1 MTVNRRKFMLLA
13 IALVALN
20 TFFWL
25 AQGGFALS
33 QAFINDLFGP
43 RLIRAEVLVQTPTG
57 PADYRIDRGVITATS
72 PGSITLRELNG
83 ELVTIEVAVDARVQG
98 GRIFTVSQL
107 RKRMRVTVLRDA
119 NGPVSLIQVE
129 GLGGGGR

>member
-1 MTVNRRKFMLLA
+1 MLLA

-25 AQGGFALS
+25 AQGGFAIPK
-33 QAFINDLFGP
+33 AVIGDLFGP

-57 PADYRIDRGVITATS
+57 PVDYRIDRGVIVSNTPTS
-72 PGSITLRELNG
+72 LTLRELNG
-83 ELVTIEVAVDARVQG
+83 ELVTIEIAIDARVQG
-98 GRIFTVSQL
+98 GRIFSVSQL
-107 RKRMRVTVLRDA
+107 RKKMRVTVLRDA

-129 GLGGGGR
+129 GLGGGR

>member
-1 MTVNRRKFMLLA
+1 MNVNRRKFMLLA

-25 AQGGFALS
+25 AQGGFALP
-33 QAFINDLFGP
+33 QALINDLFGP

-57 PADYRIDRGVITATS
+57 PVDYRIDRGVITTTS
-72 PGSITLRELNG
+72 LASITLREVNG
-83 ELVTIEVAVDARVQG
+83 DLVTIDVAPDARVQG
-98 GRIFTVSQL
+98 GRIFSVSQL

-129 GLGGGGR
+129 R

>member
-1 MTVNRRKFMLLA
+1 MTVKRRKFMLLA
-13 IALVALN
+13 VTLVALN

-33 QAFINDLFGP
+33 KAVINDLFGP

-57 PADYRIDRGVITATS
+57 TADYRIDRGVILATS
-72 PGSITLRELNG
+72 PTSLTLREVNG
-83 ELVTIEVAVDARVQG
+83 EQVTVDLASNASVQG
-98 GRIFTVSQL
+98 RGIFSVSQL

-119 NGPVSLIQVE
+119 NGPVSQIQVE
-129 GLGGGGR
+129 R

>member
-1 MTVNRRKFMLLA
+1 MNVKRRKFMLLA
-13 IALVALN
+13 VALVALN

-33 QAFINDLFGP
+33 KAVINDLFGP

-57 PADYRIDRGVITATS
+57 TADYRIDRGVIVAMSPTS
-72 PGSITLRELNG
+72 LTLRELSG
-83 ELVTIEVAVDARVQG
+83 EQVTVDVASNASVQG
-98 GRIFTVSQL
+98 RGIFSLSQL

-119 NGPVSLIQVE
+119 NGPVSQIQVE
-129 GLGGGGR
+129 R

>member
-1 MTVNRRKFMLLA
+1 MNVNRRRFILLA
-13 IALVALN
+13 VALVALN
-20 TFFWL
+20 SFFWL

-33 QAFINDLFGP
+33 KAVINDLFGP

-57 PADYRIDRGVITATS
+57 PADYRLDRGVVVASS

-83 ELVTIEVAVDARVQG
+83 EIVTIDVAPTVRVQG
-98 GRIFTVSQL
+98 PRIFDVSQL
-107 RKRMRVTVLRDA
+107 RRRMRVTVLRDA

-129 GLGGGGR
+129 R

>member
-1 MTVNRRKFMLLA
+1 MTVKRRKFMLLA

-33 QAFINDLFGP
+33 KAVINNLFGP
-43 RLIRAEVLVQTPTG
+43 ALIRAEVLVQTPTG
-57 PADYRIDRGVITATS
+57 TADYRIDRGVIMATS

-83 ELVTIEVAVDARVQG
+83 EQVTIEVAANASVQG
-98 GRIFTVSQL
+98 GRIFSVSQL
-107 RKRMRVTVLRDA
+107 RKKMRVTVIRDA
-119 NGPVSLIQVE
+119 NGPISQIQVE
-129 GLGGGGR
+129 R

>member
-1 MTVNRRKFMLLA
+1 MNVKRRKFMLLA
-13 IALVALN
+13 VALVALN

-33 QAFINDLFGP
+33 QALINDLFGP

-57 PADYRIDRGVITATS
+57 TADYRIDRGVIMATS

-83 ELVTIEVAVDARVQG
+83 EQVTIEVASNASVQG
-98 GRIFTVSQL
+98 GRIFSVSQL
-107 RKRMRVTVLRDA
+107 RKRMRVTVVRDA
-119 NGPVSLIQVE
+119 NGPVSQIQVE
-129 GLGGGGR
+129 K